1 MKLRAACDRP
11 ARGRRRASAPTVLV
25 RLTGLTT
32 ALALTLS
39 LLGLTA
45 PPARAQ
51 SGAGG
56 DDDLPRIRI
65 VPSGG
70 DLFRLAVP
78 RVDGEGELGR
88 AALDTETRDFDI
100 AGIFHLLDPTS
111 FPAEL
116 QSEGLGF
123 SSALWSQV
131 GAQGVTKMKVTR
143 SGAGV
148 EVEGRLYVLGRGE
161 AAVVSHVYKAADA
174 RDAIHQFANE
184 VIGYFTGQPG
194 IFGSRIA
201 LALSGKGSHEIAS
214 IDADGSRTLVLTKTG
229 SDCLLPAYSPSGGEV
244 AFTSYLRNNPD
255 LWIVS
260 AGGGRA
266 RRVSR
271 QTGLNTGANWSPD
284 GRSIALTMSYEGNA
298 ELYRISATDGG
309 QQSKLTTNPAIDSSP
324 SYSPDGA
331 QIAFVSNRQ
340 GSPQIFVMPSSG
352 GAGAKRVT
360 FQGKYNQTPRWNPRA
375 DKPLIAFTGRDEKGV
390 FDVFILDMRTGKID
404 RVTQSKGSNQ
414 DPTWSPDGRLLAYT
428 SSRGGIFVTNPETR
442 HEVQIWRG
450 SASSPSWG
458 PAPARSH

>member
-1 MKLRAACDRP
+1 MY
-11 ARGRRRASAPTVLV
+11 RR
-25 RLTGLTT
+25 
-32 ALALTLS
+32 LS
-39 LLGLTA
+39 PLGV
-45 PPARAQ
+45 
-51 SGAGG
+51 
-56 DDDLPRIRI
+56 PRIRI

-78 RVDGEGELGR
+78 RVDGEGDLAR
-88 AALDTETRDFDI
+88 AALETETRDLDI

-111 FPAEL
+111 FPQDL

-131 GAQGVTKMKVTR
+131 GAQGVAKMKVSRTA
-143 SGAGV
+143 AGV
-148 EVEGRLYVLGRGE
+148 DVEGRLYVLGRGE
-161 AAVVSHVYKAADA
+161 APVLSRIYKGGDA
-174 RDAIHQFANE
+174 RDAIHQFAND

-194 IFGSRIA
+194 IFGSRIV
-201 LALSGKGSHEIAS
+201 LALSGRGSHEIAS
-214 IDADGSRTLVLTKTG
+214 IDADGSRTMVLTKTG
-229 SDCLLPAYSPSGGEV
+229 SDCLLPAYSPSGAEV

-255 LWIVS
+255 LWVVA

-271 QTGLNTGANWSPD
+271 QQGLNTGAAWSPD

-298 ELYRISATDGG
+298 ELYRISAGDGG
-309 QQSKLTTNPAIDSSP
+309 LQSKLTTNPAIDSSP
-324 SYSPDGA
+324 SYSADGS

-390 FDVFILDMRTGKID
+390 FDIFILDMR
-404 RVTQSKGSNQ
+404 
-414 DPTWSPDGRLLAYT
+414 
-428 SSRGGIFVTNPETR
+428 GGLFVTNPETR

-450 SASSPSWG
+450 AASSPSWG
-458 PAPARSH
+458 PAPPRSR